1 MGLCWMRSAADSS
14 GILAEQQGDVAAAVM
29 NGSVLGSAVD
39 QSLLHVTTV
48 GERACVCARVV
59 YRNELNLWSAACSQS
74 ETDIVTELESKC
86 VE

>member
-1 MGLCWMRSAADSS
+1 MSVCFEMELCWMQSAADSS

-48 GERACVCARVV
+48 GERACVFVHAWC
-59 YRNELNLWSAACSQS
+59 
-74 ETDIVTELESKC
+74 TEMS
-86 VE
+86 